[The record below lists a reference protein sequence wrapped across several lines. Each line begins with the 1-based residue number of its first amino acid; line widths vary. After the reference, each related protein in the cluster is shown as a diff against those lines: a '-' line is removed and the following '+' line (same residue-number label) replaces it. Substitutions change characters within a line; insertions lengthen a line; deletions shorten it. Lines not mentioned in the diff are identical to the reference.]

1 MSEIALQKPGN
12 GSHNLSIHLKARG
25 LLDSES
31 ASNTDCASQLA
42 LELEHMEE
50 ESEEVEGEGRV
61 GTASTDRWRCM
72 DGWMMLGMGG
82 EDVQSGGV
90 GRL

>member
-1 MSEIALQKPGN
+1 MI
-12 GSHNLSIHLKARG
+12 IHLETSG

-31 ASNTDCASQLA
+31 ASNTDWASQLA

-82 EDVQSGGV
+82 EDVHSGGV